1 MALGSY
7 IAHYY
12 RFFDLFEPDNNFDF
26 TICTWS
32 YYLSTN
38 KKSELKN
45 SFIKNTL

>member
-1 MALGSY
+1 MALDSY

-12 RFFDLFEPDNNFDF
+12 RLFDLSESVNNCDF

-38 KKSELKN
+38 KKFELN
-45 SFIKNTL
+45 YSRIKNYL